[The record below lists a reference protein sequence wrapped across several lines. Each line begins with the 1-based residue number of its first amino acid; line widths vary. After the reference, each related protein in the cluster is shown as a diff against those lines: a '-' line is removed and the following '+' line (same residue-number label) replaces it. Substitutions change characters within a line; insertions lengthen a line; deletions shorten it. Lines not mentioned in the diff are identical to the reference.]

1 MAKGSVFQNPSGALQ
16 PLQSGINSLF
26 SGPAGA
32 RPDPMDF
39 MRKPTSGIQ
48 TQTGAMR
55 GLREIPL
62 YATGGSGMH
71 PGKESGYGITRFD
84 PSGGWDFD
92 PMANK
97 DRYKPPTIDSAA
109 HKRAEDHWLRMKEL
123 DAQKQ
128 KIFSDLTAYGNKD
141 LSPAAPSHSYVGE
154 SPGEYEPHDSGLSDT
169 YIDILN
175 PSKYAN
181 YDEFER
187 ERDNMFTYSGSV

>member
-1 MAKGSVFQNPSGALQ
+1 MQ
-16 PLQSGINSLF
+16 
-26 SGPAGA
+26 
-32 RPDPMDF
+32 D
-39 MRKPTSGIQ
+39 
-48 TQTGAMR
+48 AMR
-55 GLREIPL
+55 FR
-62 YATGGSGMH
+62 TQQGS
-71 PGKESGYGITRFD
+71 PQ
-84 PSGGWDFD
+84 
-92 PMANK
+92 
-97 DRYKPPTIDSAA
+97 PTLDSAA
-109 HKRAEDHWLRMKEL
+109 HKRAEAHWLRMKEL